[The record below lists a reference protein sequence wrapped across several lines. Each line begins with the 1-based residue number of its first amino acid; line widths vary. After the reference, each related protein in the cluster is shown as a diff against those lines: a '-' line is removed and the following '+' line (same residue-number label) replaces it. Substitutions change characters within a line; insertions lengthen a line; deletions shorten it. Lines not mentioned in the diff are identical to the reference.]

1 MTVAPIA
8 RGLGLLLALLAAA
21 FAAAL
26 ATAAEPTRPT
36 EQARIEALI
45 GAVGRL
51 QGAVFI
57 RNGSEHTAAE
67 AASHLRLKWKNAGR
81 RVRSAEDFI
90 RVCATESSITG
101 RKYVIRFASG
111 REVEAADYLRIE
123 LWRFDAAAR
132 LKPAPAPAST
142 PG

>member
-1 MTVAPIA
+1 MVDRLV
-8 RGLGLLLALLAAA
+8 RGVGLWLALLVATFAAT
-21 FAAAL
+21 FAAA
-26 ATAAEPTRPT
+26 TEPTTRPT

-111 REVEAADYLRIE
+111 REVDAADYLRIE